1 MKRIQK
7 LWGTLT
13 GLVMT
18 GILVLAVSAQGG
30 TIVGFCGSASK
41 PAMEEAAR
49 VFQSETGTTVTL
61 NFSGSGTMLSQLKL
75 SKRGDFYLPAAPTYM
90 DLAVSDG
97 IIDPETVRIVA
108 YLVPVITVPRGN
120 PKHIMTLTDLARPG
134 VTVGIGDPRTVCV
147 GLYAVEILEKKGLLA
162 VVGHNIVTHAHSGS
176 STAAL
181 IVMGKVDAII
191 GWRVF
196 TAWNPEKVETV
207 FLRHDEIPRL
217 AYYSAGISRTSRNRE
232 ATARF
237 IDFLISPAGKK
248 IFSRWD
254 YIVTEAEART
264 YAPHAEVG
272 GDYLLPPGYYSG
284 SGK

>member
-1 MKRIQK
+1 MRKIEK
-7 LWGTLT
+7 ISGAIA
-13 GLVMT
+13 GLVVMCT
-18 GILVLAVSAQGG
+18 LVLTVPVQGG

-49 VFQSETGTTVTL
+49 VFQSETGTAVTL

-90 DLAVSDG
+90 DLAVRDG
-97 IIDPETVRIVA
+97 IIDPETVRIVT

-120 PKHIMTLTDLARPG
+120 PKHIGTLADLARRG

-147 GLYAVEILEKKGLLA
+147 GLYAIEILEKKGLLEA
-162 VVGHNIVTHAHSGS
+162 VGHNIVTHAHSGS

-196 TAWNPEKVETV
+196 TNWNPEKIETV
-207 FLRHDEIPRL
+207 YLKHDEIPRL

-232 ATARF
+232 ETGRF
-237 IDFLISPAGKK
+237 IDFLISPAGKE

-254 YIVTEAEART
+254 YIATEAEART

-272 GDYLLPPGYYSG
+272 GDYVLSPGYYSG
-284 SGK
+284 GRK